1 MANTRANSQ
10 QKQETE
16 KRIEKLKKILQK
28 EEIDIVK
35 LEDKIKRHRETIA
48 ATERQL
54 YQLIPKPKSPKKTK
68 SKKKNK
74 STQAQVN
81 DLAAV
86 AVPTQPSIDLTKDD
100 QSTQVEASDLEDTA
114 PPLKDTASQPLDTFG
129 ASIIGQLRQDEL
141 K

>member
-35 LEDKIKRHRETIA
+35 LEDKIKRHREATA

-68 SKKKNK
+68 SKKKYK

-81 DLAAV
+81 DV